1 MRRRDFAPYTQASL
15 FGFVD
20 GINGLTGLIIGLL
33 FSHAASAIIF
43 TAILA
48 RAWSSSVSMAG
59 AQFESDTEQA
69 SRKVKAGKVTAMGL
83 GYLAS
88 AMLPGL
94 GFGLGIRAGIAVFIP
109 AVVIVLAVITW
120 FRAGRSGWVK
130 AGATTVTIFILA
142 VAAGLLA
149 SLAG

>member
-1 MRRRDFAPYTQASL
+1 VHRSDFAPYTQASL

-20 GINGLTGLIIGLL
+20 GVNGLTGLIFGLL
-33 FSHAASAIIF
+33 LAHTTSAIIF

-48 RAWSSSVSMAG
+48 RAWSSAISMAG
-59 AQFESDTEQA
+59 AEYESDTEPA
-69 SRKVKAGKVTAMGL
+69 SRKVKIGKVAAMGL

-94 GFGLGIRAGIAVFIP
+94 GFASSIRAGLAVFIP
-109 AVVIVLAVITW
+109 AVIVVLAVITW
-120 FRAGRSGWVK
+120 FRSGRSGWVK
-130 AGATTVTIFILA
+130 AGLTTVTIFTLA